1 MKYVEY
7 QYGWNIYIP
16 QKWLQFLNNMLQLL
30 LGTDKYSTHICNHII
45 AY

>member
-7 QYGWNIYIP
+7 QYGWNIFTHH
-16 QKWLQFLNNMLQLL
+16 KWLQFSNNTLQSLL
-30 LGTDKYSTHICNHII
+30 RTDKYSTHICNHII